1 MLKHEN
7 IIETVD
13 ICQTANNVYIVTEY
27 CNQGDLASHLKNK
40 GKIGEEESLCMIKQ
54 IANGMIAL
62 MNNGILHRDIKTA
75 NILMKDGVMKI
86 ADFGFCDFL
95 QDARGKHL
103 KYNVGS
109 PLYMSP
115 EAYKKSSY
123 SFKSEMWAL
132 GIILYELLLG

>member
-1 MLKHEN
+1 MGQLKHEN
-7 IIETVD
+7 IIEAVD

-27 CNQGDLASHLKNK
+27 CNKGDLASHLKNR
-40 GKIGEEESLCMIKQ
+40 GRIGEEEALGILKQ
-54 IANGMIAL
+54 ITAGMVPL

-75 NILMKDGVMKI
+75 NILIKDGVMKI

-95 QDARGKHL
+95 HESRGKNL

-115 EAYKKSSY
+115 
-123 SFKSEMWAL
+123 
-132 GIILYELLLG
+132 